1 MNETM
6 PAATLVPDGSGET
19 AYVDGNLTDGL
30 SAENPSLGV
39 EGLLALALNAS
50 GAERCRLQQQAEELL
65 QDVAC
70 PSFFDM
76 VSCWPR
82 TPPGTLAVLPCFAEL
97 KGVQYDSSRKYLL
110 FLVCLIMQLSQNK
123 LRWVCVA
130 ICLCLCFMLNL

>member
-6 PAATLVPDGSGET
+6 LPAATLVTDGSGESGPYGE
-19 AYVDGNLTDGL
+19 ANLT
-30 SAENPSLGV
+30 AMAMENPSLV
-39 EGLLALALNAS
+39 EGLLALAMNAS

-97 KGVQYDSSRKYLL
+97 KGVQYDSSRVRE
-110 FLVCLIMQLSQNK
+110 FQLKQYTRSQ
-123 LRWVCVA
+123 A
-130 ICLCLCFMLNL
+130 SP

>member
-6 PAATLVPDGSGET
+6 LAAEGSGGEQQPFAEGGT
-19 AYVDGNLTDGL
+19 NLTDGAGL
-30 SAENPSLGV
+30 VTENPSLV
-39 EGLLALALNAS
+39 EGLLALAMNAS

-97 KGVQYDSSRKYLL
+97 KGVQYDSSRK
-110 FLVCLIMQLSQNK
+110 
-123 LRWVCVA
+123 
-130 ICLCLCFMLNL
+130 